1 MATFATDELVSS
13 TQFSRNFWTYMMGM
27 KNMSY
32 KKVWVLKN
40 NEIDMVV
47 IPGKIYERIW
57 SHIDEMIENYEIY
70 DEIKD
75 RMHSKEADFVDGAKI
90 LEKFNLSL

>member
-1 MATFATDELVSS
+1 MAGV
-13 TQFSRNFWTYMMGM
+13 
-27 KNMSY
+27 KNMDY
-32 KKVWVLKN
+32 KKVGVLKN

-47 IPGKIYERIW
+47 IPGKIYEKIG

-70 DEIKD
+70 EEIKD
-75 RMHSKEADFVDGAKI
+75 RMDTKERDFIEGNKI